1 MFLYFYQPFQDY
13 ISAAIPNIHFSNVL
27 FWFASVVGVVA
38 YAVAH
43 WQSFRQNMLRAVTE
57 LDVEG
62 LVYDTLQIT
71 VLTGVIF
78 VAGATLQSVEM
89 LGEHLMSGGPV
100 LDAGFG
106 RRLASIV
113 MLVILIVLFYL
124 LHQLIRAFRARLAA
138 PASGRVDRE
147 RSEIGGTGGRQG
159 SGSRGGRRT
168 SRVHRSRRC
177 GSPQP
182 RWPRKCGATSPASRR
197 SIRAPRRSPRARR
210 LRGRRR
216 PRTSD
221 RLLHRLIQVPQD
233 VVEALDADREPNHVR
248 RHTGCNLIVLGELA
262 VGRRSR
268 MDDEGLRVADVREV
282 THEL

>member
-1 MFLYFYQPFQDY
+1 MTDDQPKHRRPRFWIILVAIIIALIFLYFYKPFQDY
-13 ISAAIPNIHFSNVL
+13 ISAAIPNVHFSNVL
-27 FWFASVVGVVA
+27 FWFASLVGVVA

-113 MLVILIVLFYL
+113 MLVILIILFYL
-124 LHQLIRAFRARLAA
+124 LHHLIRAFR
-138 PASGRVDRE
+138 
-147 RSEIGGTGGRQG
+147 
-159 SGSRGGRRT
+159 RGWR
-168 SRVHRSRRC
+168 
-177 GSPQP
+177 
-182 RWPRKCGATSPASRR
+182 
-197 SIRAPRRSPRARR
+197 PRRPGASSGNGPR
-210 LRGRRR
+210 
-216 PRTSD
+216 
-221 RLLHRLIQVPQD
+221 
-233 VVEALDADREPNHVR
+233 
-248 RHTGCNLIVLGELA
+248 
-262 VGRRSR
+262 
-268 MDDEGLRVADVREV
+268 
-282 THEL
+282 